1 MANVIILSYGE
12 GGYLVPKPAD
22 YDHLIDIAR
31 TKFPDLYGVDND
43 SITFHFTPE
52 WFDSEVTLDRDAFA
66 EVHNRAVLRI
76 TTTAFAPAQ
85 GWGNDGNIQAG
96 AFADPRSDYVPYAM
110 EICVI
115 HGKCMVNLRHP
126 HVVLSTV
133 AYTNGSSSY

>member
-22 YDHLIDIAR
+22 YATLIDVAR
-31 TKFPDLYGVDND
+31 AKFPELYGVDND

-52 WFDSEVTLDRDAFA
+52 WFDREVKLDRDAFA

-85 GWGNDGNIQAG
+85 RSGNDGKIQAG
-96 AFADPRSDYVPYAM
+96 GFAGPRSDDLPFEM
-110 EICVI
+110 RLGVI
-115 HGKCMVNLRHP
+115 HGKCIVNPRHP
-126 HVVLSTV
+126 HIVLPAM
-133 AYTNGSSSY
+133 AYTNGNSSF